1 MPQPLVHPP
10 PPRADELVELEVAGR
25 SGFRDSRW
33 VRQMTFPGSGMA
45 LRGIGVAVTLA
56 VLTACGSP
64 SPSPA
69 SPAHVAATTGSAPSK
84 PSSTTA
90 PDAPATDTAMIT
102 VPDGVGLD
110 YQSAQ
115 DEWRAAGL
123 HVAPADDATGAHR
136 LPLVDANWVVLSQ
149 NLKAGSKVAA
159 DSFITATVKKYS
171 DG

>member
-1 MPQPLVHPP
+1 MPQRLVHHP

-56 VLTACGSP
+56 VLTACGSA

-69 SPAHVAATTGSAPSK
+69 SPGHVGATTASPRSK
-84 PSSTTA
+84 PPSPPA
-90 PDAPATDTAMIT
+90 PDAPATDTATIT

-136 LPLVDANWVVLSQ
+136 LAVREAQ
-149 NLKAGSKVAA
+149 AGGLAHA
-159 DSFITATVKKYS
+159 PPA
-171 DG
+171 

>member
-1 MPQPLVHPP
+1 M
-10 PPRADELVELEVAGR
+10 
-25 SGFRDSRW
+25 
-33 VRQMTFPGSGMA
+33 
-45 LRGIGVAVTLA
+45 AVTLA
-56 VLTACGSP
+56 VLTACSSA

-90 PDAPATDTAMIT
+90 PDAPATDTATIT

-136 LPLVDANWVVLSQ
+136 LPLVDANWVVLAQ
-149 NLKAGSKVAA
+149 DPRAGSEAPA
-159 DSFITATVKKYS
+159 GSFITATVKKYTDS
-171 DG
+171 